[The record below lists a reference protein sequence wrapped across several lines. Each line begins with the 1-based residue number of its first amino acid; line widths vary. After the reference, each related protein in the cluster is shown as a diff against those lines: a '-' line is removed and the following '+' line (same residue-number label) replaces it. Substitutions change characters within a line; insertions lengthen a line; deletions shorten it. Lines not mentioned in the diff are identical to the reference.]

1 EGPESRTSCPCA
13 EPRVDGCRSVPRR
26 ADRRARA
33 EAAAAEVCAP
43 STSPHGGRPVPRL
56 PRPCGTGRSPLRSV
70 RGVSTPRHEP
80 RQHARPGRDPARE
93 GAVVRQRLRAVTGTG
108 RPALAWHPA
117 TAALPSVD
125 PRDAARGTTR
135 RAPWDE
141 VLGPAG
147 ADGVGPAGSDDLG
160 AGPSGGGESGG
171 GVGGGADGAGRAP
184 DEGGAAPA
192 GPGGGGRGPV
202 GRG

>member
-56 PRPCGTGRSPLRSV
+56 PRPCGPGRPPPRRV
-70 RGVSTPRHEP
+70 RGVSPPRHEP

-147 ADGVGPAGSDDLG
+147 PDVGGPAVADDPG
-160 AGPSGGGESGG
+160 AGP
-171 GVGGGADGAGRAP
+171 AR
-184 DEGGAAPA
+184 
-192 GPGGGGRGPV
+192 GGGRGGGGGDGGNGT
-202 GRG
+202 GRGR